1 MKKKNIYMIVLLFT
15 TLLNLSAQET
25 ADLVEVVCKE
35 ALQRGDSLYVEAL
48 ITVKS
53 EALKTRKSLELVPV
67 VTNESRKA
75 GMLPVLLNGRIRDK
89 VYNREIAL
97 GNLQPVPYYTVL
109 KVVGETEQT
118 IRYNSAIGW
127 EDWMKDARILLSAD
141 LCGCGGQETSDLLIA
156 DKIRRRPDKR
166 YEVVPAFA
174 YITPQAE
181 TEKHRA
187 EVGSAYLDFQVGRSQ
202 ILPDFRNNRSE
213 LKKIDETIQTV
224 LSDKNIT
231 PQGIVLKGYASPE
244 GSYASND
251 RLSENRV
258 KALCDYIRRQHN
270 FKEDFFVLDN
280 EPEDWDGFK
289 VKTEADANI
298 PDRDAVLEI
307 INSSDEPD
315 RKESDLRSLNG
326 GVAYRYVLENIFPS
340 LRRSEYR
347 INYIVRSFS
356 VEEGREVIKTHPEQL
371 SLSEMFAVANSYP
384 VASDEYNSVFD
395 IAVRLYPEDE
405 IANLNAANIAMG
417 KGDYSSA
424 RHYLS
429 KAGETP
435 EAIHARGVLNL
446 LEGNLEEALV
456 LLKKAKEMGVSEA
469 ASNLEELERKNA
481 DNALFDSFN

>member
-1 MKKKNIYMIVLLFT
+1 
-15 TLLNLSAQET
+15 
-25 ADLVEVVCKE
+25 
-35 ALQRGDSLYVEAL
+35 
-48 ITVKS
+48 
-53 EALKTRKSLELVPV
+53 
-67 VTNESRKA
+67 
-75 GMLPVLLNGRIRDK
+75 
-89 VYNREIAL
+89 
-97 GNLQPVPYYTVL
+97 
-109 KVVGETEQT
+109 
-118 IRYNSAIGW
+118 
-127 EDWMKDARILLSAD
+127 
-141 LCGCGGQETSDLLIA
+141 
-156 DKIRRRPDKR
+156 
-166 YEVVPAFA
+166 
-174 YITPQAE
+174 
-181 TEKHRA
+181 
-187 EVGSAYLDFQVGRSQ
+187 
-202 ILPDFRNNRSE
+202 
-213 LKKIDETIQTV
+213 

-469 ASNLEELERKNA
+469 ASNLDELERKNA